1 MTSKPVRI
9 PEETYERLRT
19 LSGLLG
25 RTPGSVLEE
34 AFQQY
39 IVAHR
44 AEIQETFEHAKKYV
58 ASRDVEG
65 LAALAGRNRS
75 ERAKRA
81 AAAAGRMD

>member
-1 MTSKPVRI
+1 MASRPVRI

-25 RTPGSVLEE
+25 RTPGSVLDE

-39 IVAHR
+39 VESHQS
-44 AEIQETFEHAKKYV
+44 EIREMFDHAKKYV

-65 LAALAGRNRS
+65 LVALTGRGRS
-75 ERAKRA
+75 DRAKRA
-81 AAAAGRMD
+81 AATARRMD

>member
-1 MTSKPVRI
+1 MASKPVRI
-9 PEETYERLRT
+9 PEETYDRLRT

-34 AFQQY
+34 AFHQY
-39 IVAHR
+39 VEANR

-65 LAALAGRNRS
+65 LAMLAGRGRS

-81 AAAAGRMD
+81 AAAARRMD